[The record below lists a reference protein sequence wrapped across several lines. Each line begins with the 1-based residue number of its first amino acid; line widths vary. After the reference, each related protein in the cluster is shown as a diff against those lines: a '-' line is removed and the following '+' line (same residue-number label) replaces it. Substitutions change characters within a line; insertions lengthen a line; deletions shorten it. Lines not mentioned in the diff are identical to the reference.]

1 MRQLARIVLAGT
13 SGSPDEQDATPDERG
28 SYGELMDEIDRL
40 FSRDQA
46 EGKDRSEPSWR
57 PPGPSRAACEFPSDE
72 HRVRRK

>member
-13 SGSPDEQDATPDERG
+13 SGSPDEQDATPDEMG

-46 EGKDRSEPSWR
+46 EGKDRSEP
-57 PPGPSRAACEFPSDE
+57 
-72 HRVRRK
+72 